1 MNKKQEE
8 IIKKYAHDYRDVEF
22 DQDELRVFLE
32 HFSKELLKAKRK
44 EIKEIKEIIEIKKM
58 EALKYPL
65 QVLDKKIYKLDN
77 YNAGY
82 DKAMQDIIKSL

>member
-8 IIKKYAHDYRDVEF
+8 IIKHYAHDYRDVEF

-32 HFSKELLKAKRK
+32 HFSKELLKAQR
-44 EIKEIKEIIEIKKM
+44 KEIKEIIEIKKM

-65 QVLDKKIYKLDN
+65 QVLDKKIY
-77 YNAGY
+77 
-82 DKAMQDIIKSL
+82 

>member
-1 MNKKQEE
+1 
-8 IIKKYAHDYRDVEF
+8 
-22 DQDELRVFLE
+22 
-32 HFSKELLKAKRK
+32 
-44 EIKEIKEIIEIKKM
+44 M

-82 DKAMQDIIKSL
+82 DKAMQDIIKSLKWTTLTTQSNLIKH

>member
-32 HFSKELLKAKRK
+32 HFSKELLKAERK
-44 EIKEIKEIIEIKKM
+44 EIMNDLLKRAKKG
-58 EALKYPL
+58 ELEELRREVEDYFK
-65 QVLDKKIYKLDN
+65 Q
-77 YNAGY
+77 
-82 DKAMQDIIKSL
+82 Q

>member
-8 IIKKYAHDYRDVEF
+8 IIKHYAHDYRDVEF

-44 EIKEIKEIIEIKKM
+44 EIMNDLKKKVKDMPENFPELESDIYDIAYKEAKEYL
-58 EALKYPL
+58 LKL
-65 QVLDKKIYKLDN
+65 LK
-77 YNAGY
+77 
-82 DKAMQDIIKSL
+82 